1 MHTNN
6 AFVSVIVETDDA
18 FICVIVHT
26 NDGFVS
32 VTVHMLLLQNDIIL
46 ILCSFHLVMLEE
58 CTPGVTVNY
67 ESIFWDLNR
76 TFPILASLC
85 LQGLVS
91 FLTPTQYSLQ
101 TNWLPVFVLL
111 FFCCDSEEN

>member
-6 AFVSVIVETDDA
+6 AFVSVIVDTDDA

-26 NDGFVS
+26 NDAFVS
-32 VTVHMLLLQNDIIL
+32 VIEHMLLLHNDIIL
-46 ILCSFHLVMLEE
+46 ILCSFHLVMHFEE
-58 CTPGVTVNY
+58 CKPGVTVNY

-85 LQGLVS
+85 FQGLS
-91 FLTPTQYSLQ
+91 HF
-101 TNWLPVFVLL
+101 
-111 FFCCDSEEN
+111 